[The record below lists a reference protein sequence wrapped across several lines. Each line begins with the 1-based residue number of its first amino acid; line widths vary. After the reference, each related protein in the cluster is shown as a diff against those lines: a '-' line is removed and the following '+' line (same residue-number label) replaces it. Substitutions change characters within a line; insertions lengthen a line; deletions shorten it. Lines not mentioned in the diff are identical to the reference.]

1 MKKDEQIE
9 IVVVDDEK
17 YICGVIEEA
26 LASDNFNVHTFIN
39 PLKALEYIEQN
50 HVDLVLTDLVMG
62 QQSGIQVLETALEN
76 HSDAVVILM
85 TAHPTVQAA
94 ISVLRK
100 GAYDF
105 MVKPFRLETL
115 KNTIKRGI
123 EHQRVLR
130 ENLSLKGQVEFL
142 KLTQANI
149 IGTDLDTYLNMIAES
164 CRNEFTA
171 CGVSLI
177 QVKPNTKEIIRTI
190 IDSKQECY
198 EELIDEELLYNFNF
212 TKSVKPVMQ
221 TEEINENGSKFFKMM
236 ISKPIFD
243 RRKLYGV
250 INILIKSKFG
260 KVIPGQ
266 LDLLSILSSSAG
278 SAIAN
283 NSLYED
289 VQTSYLQAIKGLA
302 NSIEA
307 RDQYTSGHTD
317 RVLKISEAI
326 AKHLNWTDKQ
336 IEHLYMGCT
345 LHDIGKLGVPDSILN
360 KPEILTESEK
370 EQMQKHPE
378 LGLKIID
385 GIDLFKPA
393 IPYIMSHHEWYDGS
407 GYPNGLKGDEIPI
420 EGRLLT
426 VADTFDAIISDR
438 PYRKGR
444 SVEVAINELVKY
456 AGTQFDPYIV
466 NQFIEL
472 LKAGEFDLL
481 KFYNIELDFEFL
493 ETIDI
498 TEKVSV

>member
-1 MKKDEQIE
+1 MKKDERIE

-26 LASDNFNVHTFIN
+26 LSLDNLNVHTFIN

-62 QQSGIQVLETALEN
+62 EQSGIQVLETTLEN

-105 MVKPFRLETL
+105 MLKPFRLETL

-130 ENLSLKGQVEFL
+130 DNLSLKGQVEFL

-149 IGTDLDTYLNMIAES
+149 VGTDLDTYLNMIAKS
-164 CRNEFTA
+164 CRNEFSA

-177 QVKPNTKEIIRTI
+177 QVKPNTKEIIRAI
-190 IDSKQECY
+190 VSSEQECY

-212 TKSVKPVMQ
+212 TKSVKPVIQ
-221 TEEINENGSKFFKMM
+221 IEEINKNDSKFFKVM
-236 ISKPIFD
+236 ISKPIFE
-243 RRKLYGV
+243 RRKLHGV
-250 INILIKSKFG
+250 INILINSKFG

-317 RVLKISEAI
+317 RVLKLSEAI

-336 IEHLYMGCT
+336 IDYLYMGCT

-360 KPEILTESEK
+360 KPDILTDSEK

-378 LGLKIID
+378 LGMKIID

-393 IPYIMSHHEWYDGS
+393 IPYIISHHEWYDGS
-407 GYPNGLKGDEIPI
+407 GYPNGLKGEEIPI

-444 SVEVAINELVKY
+444 SVEIALKELTNN

-466 NQFIEL
+466 NEFIEL
-472 LKAGEFDLL
+472 LKSGKMDLYEL
-481 KFYNIELDFEFL
+481 YDGELDFDFL
-493 ETIDI
+493 ETIKT